1 MEEWVEY
8 ASELYQNHLE
18 KILFF
23 IESEPVIAARVGM
36 RPHVGREKEGG
47 GDGIE
52 TALFA
57 EDLSGEKMES
67 GLELEEPL
75 MAERKPSVSGR
86 IIEES
91 SAESIEIKGF
101 SESRSS
107 DLAAIGELKTD
118 GRATMRYENKS
129 IAEALTMDLRLVKLS
144 GFALLEESKQ
154 AQLQTQP
161 AYYNDLDIKSQKNS
175 SHKNANKGNW
185 PPGDN
190 RKTYSKHL
198 RDWGGYMD
206 IPDDYYSKMSC
217 GTRVFPQ
224 HGTLE
229 NDVEMEIMNA
239 VKERRKISK
248 TLIETLKYKVEHL
261 YYGKFPALD
270 QLPDEI
276 IRSRQEAIETRDIM
290 EKFWDTYIGYEDA
303 LRRAVSGETGG
314 QGWGGLG
321 IHLKTQNLDSDK
333 SSDREILVGE
343 IGDEGDEGVRL
354 YELPLVQ
361 DMLQNPIDNQ
371 IPKVVQHLSSH
382 NPPEVIQIGSNFLT
396 PGKL

>member
-1 MEEWVEY
+1 MEEWVEF
-8 ASELYQNHLE
+8 AAELYQNYLE
-18 KILFF
+18 RILFF
-23 IESEPVIAARVGM
+23 IETEPVIAARVGM
-36 RPHVGREKEGG
+36 KPRVGRKKF
-47 GDGIE
+47 GDGDKLE
-52 TALFA
+52 SALF
-57 EDLSGEKMES
+57 GEKFLGEKIES
-67 GLELEEPL
+67 GLKLQEPL
-75 MAERKPSVSGR
+75 MGQRKPSVSGR

-91 SAESIEIKGF
+91 SAESIEVKGF

-129 IAEALTMDLRLVKLS
+129 IAEALTMDLVLVKLS
-144 GFALLEESKQ
+144 GFALFEKSKQ

-161 AYYNDLDIKSQKNS
+161 AISNDQDIKSQKNS
-175 SHKNANKGNW
+175 SDKYANKGNW

-229 NDVEMEIMNA
+229 NDVELEIMNA
-239 VKERRKISK
+239 VKDRRNISK
-248 TLIETLKYKVEHL
+248 TLIETLKYKVEHF
-261 YYGKFPALD
+261 YYGRFPALD

-276 IRSRQEAIETRDIM
+276 IRSRQEAIETRDTL
-290 EKFWDTYIGYEDA
+290 EKFWGTYMGYEDA

-314 QGWGGLG
+314 LGWGGLG
-321 IHLKTQNLDSDK
+321 IHMKTQNLDSDK
-333 SSDREILVGE
+333 GSDREILVGE
-343 IGDEGDEGVRL
+343 IGDEGDEGVKL

-361 DMLQNPIDNQ
+361 DIL
-371 IPKVVQHLSSH
+371 
-382 NPPEVIQIGSNFLT
+382 
-396 PGKL
+396 